1 MRGWLDLPRRLRH
14 TAPHKPMPG
23 AGLPEERFMAK
34 GNVIKIKLASS
45 ADTGYFYVTK
55 KNSRTKT
62 DKLTFKKY
70 DPVARKHVEFK
81 ETKIK

>member
-1 MRGWLDLPRRLRH
+1 
-14 TAPHKPMPG
+14 
-23 AGLPEERFMAK
+23 MAK
-34 GNVIKIKLASS
+34 ANTIKIKLVSS

-55 KNSRTKT
+55 KNARTMTEKMVV
-62 DKLTFKKY
+62 KKY